1 MQVKLFTPLV
11 FVVRKMLGEKRFL
24 ATRSW
29 GVKNH
34 VKVINKFCDVTSLSK
49 KQRQKLIVTAKNNG
63 KATGL
68 CD

>member
-11 FVVRKMLGEKRFL
+11 FVVRKFLGEQKFL

-29 GVKNH
+29 GVRNH
-34 VKVINKFCDVTSLSK
+34 VKVINKFCDVTKLTK